1 MNYCKKCFYHDEHPL
16 KITFNDGICSGCLI
30 HNEKYKIDWSQK
42 KAKLKK
48 ILRPYQK
55 VNPNGFN
62 CVVPISGA
70 KDSYFIVD
78 YVKNILGMRP
88 LLVSY
93 NIHYNSQIGLRN
105 LAHIKN
111 IFSLPHLIKT
121 VDPKIIKN
129 ITKFTF
135 KKFGSI
141 YWHCIAGQTAYP
153 VQVAINFNIPLII
166 WGAHQGI
173 DQVGMFSHHDEVEM
187 NRRYRKDHDLF
198 GYEAEDISSVSNI
211 SIKDL
216 DPFIYPSD
224 QNIHKLGLKGIYLNN
239 YIFWDS
245 RKQNELMIKK
255 YNLFSNKIQRTFDT
269 YENVDSNHYT
279 GIHDYLKLLKHGYSV
294 ITDNVNRE
302 IRLRRLNKE
311 TGNYLI
317 NKYENKPIKDL
328 EIFKNWLNV
337 DTKTIN
343 YVFSK
348 FRNKKFWQ
356 KKSKKW
362 ILKKLS
368 NNEIFEVKKID
379 KNFEKKFI
387 INNNLNVKKITNKLY
402 LRGWSD

>member
-1 MNYCKKCFYHDEHPL
+1 MDYCKKCFYHSEHPL

-30 HNEKYKIDWSQK
+30 HEEKYKIDWSQK
-42 KAKLKK
+42 QKKLKK
-48 ILRPYQK
+48 ILRSYQK
-55 VNPNGFN
+55 VNPKGFN

-93 NIHYNSQIGLRN
+93 NIHYNSEIGLRN
-105 LAHIKN
+105 IAHIKN
-111 IFSLPHLIKT
+111 IFSLPHLVKT
-121 VDPKIIKN
+121 VDPKIIKK

-153 VQVAINFNIPLII
+153 VQVAVNFNIPLII

-187 NRRYRKDHDLF
+187 TRRYRKDHDLF
-198 GYEAEDISSVSNI
+198 GYEAEDISSLSNI
-211 SIKDL
+211 SLKEL

-224 QNIHKLGLKGIYLNN
+224 QNINKLGLKGIYLNN

-245 RKQNELMIKK
+245 RKQNELMIRK
-255 YNLFSNKIQRTFDT
+255 YNLFSNKIQRTFET

-279 GIHDYLKLLKHGYSV
+279 GIHDYLKLLKHGYSI

-317 NKYENKPIKDL
+317 KKYENKPIKDL
-328 EIFKNWLNV
+328 ELFKNWLNV
-337 DTKTIN
+337 DKKTIN

-356 KKSKKW
+356 KKSKIW
-362 ILKKLS
+362 ILKKEFS
-368 NNEIFEVKKID
+368 NEFFE
-379 KNFEKKFI
+379 EKKNRQEF
-387 INNNLNVKKITNKLY
+387 
-402 LRGWSD
+402 

>member
-1 MNYCKKCFYHDEHPL
+1 MNYCKKCFYHNEHPL
-16 KITFNDGICSGCLI
+16 KITFIDGICSGCLI

-42 KAKLKK
+42 QDKLKK

-55 VNPNGFN
+55 INPNGFN
-62 CVVPISGA
+62 CIVPVSGA
-70 KDSYFIVD
+70 KDSFFIVD
-78 YVKNILGMRP
+78 YVKNKLGIRP

-111 IFSLPHLIKT
+111 IFSLPHLVKT
-121 VDPKIIKN
+121 VDPKVIKK

-153 VQVAINFNIPLII
+153 VQVAVNFNIPLII

-198 GYEAEDISSVSNI
+198 GYEAEDISLLSNI

-216 DPFIYPSD
+216 DPFMYPSD
-224 QNIHKLGLKGIYLNN
+224 KNIDKLGLKGIYLNN

-255 YNLFSNKIQRTFDT
+255 YNLFSNKIQRTFET

-279 GIHDYLKLLKHGYSV
+279 GIHDYLKLLKHGYSI

-302 IRLRRLNKE
+302 IRLKRLNKE

-328 EIFKNWLNV
+328 ELFKNWLNV

-356 KKSKKW
+356 KDLKKW
-362 ILKKLS
+362 ILKKGS
-368 NNEIFEVKKID
+368 NNKIFEEKID

-387 INNNLNVKKITNKLY
+387 INNNLKIKKIKNKLF

>member
-1 MNYCKKCFYHDEHPL
+1 MNYCKKCFYHNEHPL

-42 KAKLKK
+42 QDKLKK

-55 VNPNGFN
+55 INPNGFN
-62 CVVPISGA
+62 CIVPVSGA
-70 KDSYFIVD
+70 KDSFFIVD
-78 YVKNILGMRP
+78 YVKNKLGMRP

-111 IFSLPHLIKT
+111 IFSLPHLVKT
-121 VDPKIIKN
+121 VDPKVIKK

-153 VQVAINFNIPLII
+153 VQVAVNFNIPLII

-198 GYEAEDISSVSNI
+198 GYEAEDISLLSNI

-224 QNIHKLGLKGIYLNN
+224 KNIDKLGLKGIYLNN

-255 YNLFSNKIQRTFDT
+255 YNLFSNKIQRTFET

-279 GIHDYLKLLKHGYSV
+279 GIHDYLKLLKHGYSI

-302 IRLRRLNKE
+302 IRLKRLNKE

-328 EIFKNWLNV
+328 ELFKNWLNV

-356 KKSKKW
+356 KDLKKW
-362 ILKKLS
+362 ILKKGS
-368 NNEIFEVKKID
+368 NNKIFEEKID

-387 INNNLNVKKITNKLY
+387 INNNLKIKKIKNKLF

>member
-1 MNYCKKCFYHDEHPL
+1 MNYCKKCFYHNEHPL
-16 KITFNDGICSGCLI
+16 KITFIDGICSGCLI

-42 KAKLKK
+42 QAKLKK

-55 VNPNGFN
+55 INPNGFN
-62 CVVPISGA
+62 CIVPVSGA
-70 KDSYFIVD
+70 KDSFFIVD
-78 YVKNILGMRP
+78 YVKNKLGMRP

-93 NIHYNSQIGLRN
+93 NIHYNSQIGLKN
-105 LAHIKN
+105 LAHIKS
-111 IFSLPHLIKT
+111 IFSLPHLVKT
-121 VDPKIIKN
+121 VDPKVIKK

-153 VQVAINFNIPLII
+153 VQVAVNFNIPLII
-166 WGAHQGI
+166 WGAHQGV

-198 GYEAEDISSVSNI
+198 GYEAEDISLLSNI

-224 QNIHKLGLKGIYLNN
+224 QNIDKLGLKGIYLNN

-255 YNLFSNKIQRTFDT
+255 YNLFSNKIQRTFET

-279 GIHDYLKLLKHGYSV
+279 GIHDYLKLLKHGYSI

-302 IRLRRLNKE
+302 IRLKRLNKE

-328 EIFKNWLNV
+328 ELFKNWLNV

-356 KKSKKW
+356 KDLKKW
-362 ILKKLS
+362 ILKKGS
-368 NNEIFEVKKID
+368 NNKIFEEKID

-387 INNNLNVKKITNKLY
+387 INNNLKIKKIKNKLF

>member
-1 MNYCKKCFYHDEHPL
+1 MNYCKKCFYHNEHPL

-42 KAKLKK
+42 QDKLKK
-48 ILRPYQK
+48 ILKQYQK
-55 VNPNGFN
+55 INPNGFN
-62 CVVPISGA
+62 CIVPVSGA
-70 KDSYFIVD
+70 KDSFFIVD
-78 YVKNILGMRP
+78 YVKNKLGMRP

-111 IFSLPHLIKT
+111 IFSLPHLVKT
-121 VDPKIIKN
+121 VDPKVIKK

-153 VQVAINFNIPLII
+153 VQVAVNFNIPLII

-198 GYEAEDISSVSNI
+198 GYEAEDISLLSNI

-224 QNIHKLGLKGIYLNN
+224 KNIDKLGLKGIYLNN

-255 YNLFSNKIQRTFDT
+255 YNLFSNKIQRTFET

-279 GIHDYLKLLKHGYSV
+279 GIHDYLKLLKHGYSI

-302 IRLRRLNKE
+302 IRLKRLNKE

-328 EIFKNWLNV
+328 ELFKNWLNV

-356 KKSKKW
+356 KDLKKW
-362 ILKKLS
+362 ILKKGS
-368 NNEIFEVKKID
+368 NNKIFEEKID

-387 INNNLNVKKITNKLY
+387 INNNLKIKKIKNKLF

>member
-1 MNYCKKCFYHDEHPL
+1 MNYCKKCFYHNEHPL
-16 KITFNDGICSGCLI
+16 KITFIDGICSGCLI

-42 KAKLKK
+42 QDKLKK

-55 VNPNGFN
+55 INPNGFN
-62 CVVPISGA
+62 CIVPVSGA
-70 KDSYFIVD
+70 KDSFFIVD
-78 YVKNILGMRP
+78 YVKNKLGMRP

-111 IFSLPHLIKT
+111 IFSLPHLVKT
-121 VDPKIIKN
+121 VDPKVIKK

-153 VQVAINFNIPLII
+153 VQVAVNFNIPLII

-198 GYEAEDISSVSNI
+198 GYEAEDISLLSNI

-224 QNIHKLGLKGIYLNN
+224 KNIDKLGLKGIYLNN

-255 YNLFSNKIQRTFDT
+255 YNLFSNKIQRTFET

-279 GIHDYLKLLKHGYSV
+279 GIHDYLKLLKHGYSI

-302 IRLRRLNKE
+302 IRLKRLNKE

-328 EIFKNWLNV
+328 ELFKNWLNV

-356 KKSKKW
+356 KDLKKW
-362 ILKKLS
+362 ILKKGS
-368 NNEIFEVKKID
+368 NNKIFEEKID

-387 INNNLNVKKITNKLY
+387 INNNLKIKKIKNKLF